1 MGRGLGVKAWLG
13 NLAASLVRKYLKF
26 TKEEYATAGLTPK
39 QSTPFFVDKLE
50 RLLDHLNRQLEE
62 CKIDPKK
69 IYILCRG
76 QAYFKTLFF
85 SGDRPGDPGQV
96 HTNPILGFPND
107 DGLLCKHTWGET
119 LRGDRSNLLGI
130 SICVDLKTC
139 PVAAIERYMAITCA
153 MQVDPTDG
161 FLFWLTTA
169 QGAMSPLSISSEAM
183 NSRLKMYLKE
193 AGIDG
198 DEMAHCFRSGC
209 AISLALLGSAMA
221 DVMSHVH
228 VSWERSHT
236 ASYYMQLEKV
246 L

>member
-1 MGRGLGVKAWLG
+1 MTQKRYISCAEVRPTSKPCFSLG
-13 NLAASLVRKYLKF
+13 
-26 TKEEYATAGLTPK
+26 TDPETPARFA
-39 QSTPFFVDKLE
+39 Q
-50 RLLDHLNRQLEE
+50 
-62 CKIDPKK
+62 
-69 IYILCRG
+69 
-76 QAYFKTLFF
+76 
-85 SGDRPGDPGQV
+85 
-96 HTNPILGFPND
+96 NPILGFPND

-169 QGAMSPLSISSEAM
+169 KGAMSPLSISSEAM

-193 AGIDG
+193 AGIDE
-198 DEMAHCFRSGC
+198 DEMVHCFRSGC
-209 AISLALLGSAMA
+209 ATSLALLGSAMA
-221 DVMSHVH
+221 DVICHEH
-228 VSWERSHT
+228 VSWKRSHT
-236 ASYYMQLEKV
+236 ANYYMQLEKV